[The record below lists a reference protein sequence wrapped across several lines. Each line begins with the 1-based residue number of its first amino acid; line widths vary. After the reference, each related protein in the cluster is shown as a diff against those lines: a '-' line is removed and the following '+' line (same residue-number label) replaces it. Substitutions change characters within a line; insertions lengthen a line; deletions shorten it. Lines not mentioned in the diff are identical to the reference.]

1 MNRKIAREENF
12 RLFLVVCHFNSTMP
26 KLHPANILTFV
37 LALLAVA
44 QVGLCQTDKTVYSSY
59 KTTADSI
66 VKLYYG
72 DNLLQYISF
81 DSSKSYYRT
90 LKTPGGGTLTKFTE
104 ILDFEPEMFVF
115 HYCFKHPSFQG
126 DTLNI
131 KFYVDKSHRIMAGFL
146 PEGLYDMKG
155 KTEWQIIS
163 KNKALEIA
171 KKAKIKKPQK
181 DYEIE
186 FGWYEHEATTEDYKR
201 FNQTKDIKQIVKGR
215 IVWKVTSKFRNAPEW
230 DEKPYA
236 QTFIIDAMTGEVI
249 GAEQAFIDWG

>member
-1 MNRKIAREENF
+1 
-12 RLFLVVCHFNSTMP
+12 MP
-26 KLHPANILTFV
+26 KLLPTYILTLTF
-37 LALLAVA
+37 LAFT
-44 QVGLCQTDKTVYSSY
+44 QVGQSQTDKSVYACY

-72 DNLLQYISF
+72 ENLLQYITF
-81 DSSKSYYRT
+81 DSSSSFYRT

-104 ILDFEPEMFVF
+104 TLDFEPEMFVF
-115 HYCFKHPSFQG
+115 HYYFKHPSFQG

-131 KFYVDKSHRIMAGFL
+131 KFYVDKSHRIMAGFS

-155 KTEWQIIS
+155 KTDLQIIS

-181 DYEIE
+181 DYIIE
-186 FGWYEHEATTEDYKR
+186 FGWYEHEATNEDYKK
-201 FNQTKDIKQIVKGR
+201 FNQTKDVKQIVKGR
-215 IVWKVTSKFRNAPEW
+215 IVWKVTSKFRDAPEW

-236 QTFIIDAMTGEVI
+236 QTFIIDAVTGEVL
-249 GAEQAFIDWG
+249 GVEQAFIDWG